1 MLDQSQAP
9 LLTAA
14 QNYLDVHH
22 VPFYM
27 PGHKRGQGIDPEL
40 RDLLGERVFR
50 LDLPEMP
57 DLEAPLEMAQSLAA
71 AAYGVDRTWFLV
83 NGSTC
88 GVEALVLAVC
98 GPGDQILVGRNCHR
112 SLLSGLILAGAEP
125 IYLPTAYDPLW
136 DLELG
141 GQPDVVAG
149 MLSQYPQAKA
159 VFVVSPNYFGVC
171 GDLGTLAEICHS
183 HGVPLLVDG
192 AHGPHLGF
200 HPDLPPSPM
209 QLGADGVVQST
220 HKVASGMTQASM
232 LHVQGNLIDPE
243 RVSQALQLLQSTSP
257 NFLLLLSLD
266 VARRQLVTQGKT
278 ALGKTLALAHR
289 ARTEINQ
296 LEVFRS
302 FSATDIPNLDPTRLT
317 IMTSGLGITG
327 FQADGLMI
335 EQADIVPEMATLSQ
349 LVFILSLGNTE
360 RDIEKLIDGFATLA
374 HYRSDTPHATL
385 IAPLTLRDHPI
396 QQAMSPRCAY
406 FQPAETVPVK
416 EAMGRVSAEWICPY
430 PPGIPIIAL
439 GEIITAPVIDYLVQI
454 REAGGVLR
462 GATDDSLATMR
473 VVREIK

>member
-27 PGHKRGQGIDPEL
+27 PGHKRGQGIDPAL
-40 RDLLGERVFR
+40 RDLLGETVFR

-57 DLEAPLEMAQSLAA
+57 DLEAPLEAAEALAA

-125 IYLPTAYDPLW
+125 IYLPTAYDPGW
-136 DLELG
+136 DLDLG
-141 GQPDVVAG
+141 VQPDVVAA
-149 MLSQYPQAKA
+149 MLSQYPRAKA

-171 GDLGTLAEICHS
+171 GDLQALAKICHD

-232 LHVQGNLIDPE
+232 VHVQGNLIDPE

-278 ALGKTLALAHR
+278 ALGKTLDLAHR

-296 LEVFRS
+296 LVGLRS
-302 FSATDIPNLDPTRLT
+302 FGAGDIPDLDPTRLT
-317 IMTSGLGITG
+317 IMTSGLGVTG
-327 FQADGLMI
+327 FQADGFMI
-335 EQADIVPEMATLSQ
+335 EKADIVPEMATLSQ

-360 RDIEKLIDGFATLA
+360 GDIEQLIDGF
-374 HYRSDTPHATL
+374 RSLGQYPHTPPHATL
-385 IAPLTLRDHPI
+385 IAPLTLQDHPI

-406 FQPAETVPVK
+406 FQPAETVSIQ
-416 EAMGRVSAEWICPY
+416 EAIGRVSAEWICPY

-439 GEIITAPVIDYLVQI
+439 GEVITAPVIDYLRQI
-454 REAGGVLR
+454 QAAGGVLR
-462 GATDDSLATMR
+462 GAADDSLETMR
-473 VVREIK
+473 VVLSL